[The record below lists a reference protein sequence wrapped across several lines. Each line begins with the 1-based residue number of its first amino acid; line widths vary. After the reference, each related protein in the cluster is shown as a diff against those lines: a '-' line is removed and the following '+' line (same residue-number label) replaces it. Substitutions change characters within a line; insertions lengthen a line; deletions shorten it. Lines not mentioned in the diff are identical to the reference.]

1 MMAET
6 SIYGKF
12 TETLLELKKRLE
24 LEILSWNEEAVREE
38 KHKCFEHL
46 TSRLKT
52 EASMREKLKRR
63 ELAETTENALYQMK
77 DAIGLR
83 IVTRFVDDIYR
94 VKAKLAALPGVA
106 IDEEKDYIQN
116 VKPSGYRSLHLIL
129 RCEIETADLYGRIPG
144 LFFAEVQIRTI
155 AMDSWASL
163 EHEMHYKREG
173 ENRALIAAEL
183 KRCADDLASCDLSM
197 QTIRNLI
204 RKEEV

>member
-1 MMAET
+1 MAET

-52 EASMREKLKRR
+52 EASMREKLARR
-63 ELAETTENALYQMK
+63 GLTATTENALYQMK

-94 VKAKLAALPGVA
+94 VKDRLAALPGVA

-129 RCEIETADLYGRIPG
+129 RCETETADLYGRVPG

>member
-1 MMAET
+1 MAET
-6 SIYGKF
+6 SIYGEF

-24 LEILSWNEEAVREE
+24 LEILAWNEEAVREG

-63 ELAETTENALYQMK
+63 GLAETTENALYQMK

>member
-1 MMAET
+1 MAET

-24 LEILSWNEEAVREE
+24 LEILAWNEAAVREG

-63 ELAETTENALYQMK
+63 GLTETTENALYQMK

-94 VKAKLAALPGVA
+94 VKEKLAALPGVA

>member
-1 MMAET
+1 MAET

-52 EASMREKLKRR
+52 EASMREKLARR
-63 ELAETTENALYQMK
+63 GLTATTANALYQMK

-94 VKAKLAALPGVA
+94 VKDRLAALPGVA

-129 RCEIETADLYGRIPG
+129 RCETETADLYGRVPG

>member
-1 MMAET
+1 MAET
-6 SIYGKF
+6 SIYGEF
-12 TETLLELKKRLE
+12 TETLLELKKKLE

-63 ELAETTENALYQMK
+63 GLAETTENALYQMK

>member
-1 MMAET
+1 MAET
-6 SIYGKF
+6 NIYGKF

-52 EASMREKLKRR
+52 EASMREKLARR
-63 ELAETTENALYQMK
+63 GLTATTENALYQMK

-94 VKAKLAALPGVA
+94 VKDRLAALPGVA

-129 RCEIETADLYGRIPG
+129 RCETETADLYGRVPG

>member
-1 MMAET
+1 MAET

-24 LEILSWNEEAVREE
+24 LEILSWNEEAVREG

-63 ELAETTENALYQMK
+63 GLTETTENALYQMK

-94 VKAKLAALPGVA
+94 VKEKLAALPGVA

>member
-1 MMAET
+1 MTET
-6 SIYGKF
+6 GIYGKY
-12 TETLLELKKRLE
+12 TETLLRLKKRLE
-24 LEILSWNEEAVREE
+24 LEILGWNEEAVREG

-52 EASMREKLKRR
+52 EVSMREKLARR
-63 ELAETTENALYQMK
+63 GLTATTENALYQMK

-94 VKAKLAALPGVA
+94 VKDRLAALPGVA

-129 RCEIETADLYGRIPG
+129 RCETETADLYGRVPG
-144 LFFAEVQIRTI
+144 QFFAEVQIRTI

>member
-1 MMAET
+1 MAET

-38 KHKCFEHL
+38 KHKCFVHL

-94 VKAKLAALPGVA
+94 VKEKLAALPGVA

>member
-1 MMAET
+1 MAE
-6 SIYGKF
+6 SGIYGNF
-12 TETLLELKKRLE
+12 TETLFAVKKKLELQVLA
-24 LEILSWNEEAVREE
+24 WNEEAAQRGE
-38 KHKCFEHL
+38 HKCFEHL
-46 TSRLKT
+46 TSRVKT
-52 EASMREKLKRR
+52 ERSMRDKLLRR
-63 ELAETTENALYQMK
+63 GLEETTENALCRLT

-129 RCEIETADLYGRIPG
+129 CCEIETADLYGRIPG

>member
-1 MMAET
+1 MAEA
-6 SIYGKF
+6 SIYGNF

-52 EASMREKLKRR
+52 EASMREKLARR
-63 ELAETTENALYQMK
+63 GLTATTENALYQMK

-94 VKAKLAALPGVA
+94 VKDRLAALPGVA

-129 RCEIETADLYGRIPG
+129 RCETETADLYGRVPG

>member
-1 MMAET
+1 MAET

-12 TETLLELKKRLE
+12 TETLLELKKKLE

-63 ELAETTENALYQMK
+63 GLTATTENALYQMK

>member
-1 MMAET
+1 MAET
-6 SIYGKF
+6 SIYGEF

-24 LEILSWNEEAVREE
+24 LEILAWNEEAVREGR
-38 KHKCFEHL
+38 HKCFEHL

-63 ELAETTENALYQMK
+63 GLTETTENALYQMK

-94 VKAKLAALPGVA
+94 VKEKLAALPGVA

-163 EHEMHYKREG
+163 EHEMHYQREG

>member
-1 MMAET
+1 MAET
-6 SIYGKF
+6 SIYGEF

-24 LEILSWNEEAVREE
+24 LEILAWNEEAVREGR
-38 KHKCFEHL
+38 HKCFEHL

-63 ELAETTENALYQMK
+63 GLTETTENALYQMK

-94 VKAKLAALPGVA
+94 VKEKLAALPGVA

-129 RCEIETADLYGRIPG
+129 RCEIETGDLYGRIPG

>member
-1 MMAET
+1 MAET

-12 TETLLELKKRLE
+12 TETLLELKKKLE

-52 EASMREKLKRR
+52 EASMREKLARR
-63 ELAETTENALYQMK
+63 GLTATTENALYQMK

-94 VKAKLAALPGVA
+94 VKDRLAALPGVA

-129 RCEIETADLYGRIPG
+129 RCETETADLYGRVPG

>member
-1 MMAET
+1 MTET
-6 SIYGKF
+6 SIYGEF

-52 EASMREKLKRR
+52 EASMREKLARR
-63 ELAETTENALYQMK
+63 GLTATTENALYQMK

-94 VKAKLAALPGVA
+94 VKDRLAALPGVA

-129 RCEIETADLYGRIPG
+129 RCETETADLYGRVPG

>member
-1 MMAET
+1 MAET

-63 ELAETTENALYQMK
+63 GLAETTENALYQMK

-94 VKAKLAALPGVA
+94 VKDRLAALPGVA

-144 LFFAEVQIRTI
+144 LIFAEVQIRTI